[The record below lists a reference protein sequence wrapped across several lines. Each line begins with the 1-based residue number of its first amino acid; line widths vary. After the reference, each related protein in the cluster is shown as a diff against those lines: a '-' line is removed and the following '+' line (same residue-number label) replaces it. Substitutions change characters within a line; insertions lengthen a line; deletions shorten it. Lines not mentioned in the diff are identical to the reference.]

1 MERNLKFFYFGHQCP
16 HNAALMTRIRQ
27 FAAQKGLPLRLM
39 DISQDEAICERLRI
53 FSPNMLLVN
62 DKHRLHGPFSLEKV
76 RALVEDEVIEPE
88 RYEVKQSE
96 DVAKGELVPLA
107 SQSVLS
113 TCRPCMG
120 SDEETLCRAKSEWIA
135 KVINSLRLKHLGY
148 LHFLDGA
155 CVGGA
160 EFLPSK
166 CVPYPIPDKRNNN
179 AFLTCSFLSD
189 EKKDYKTYPLM
200 RLIDDLRAWGFR
212 TLSVAASRDVVFPNG
227 PLEWFENKGFVDIG
241 VLITEPLHKAEI
253 HYLQLEL

>member
-1 MERNLKFFYFGHQCP
+1 
-16 HNAALMTRIRQ
+16 
-27 FAAQKGLPLRLM
+27 M
-39 DISQDEAICERLRI
+39 DISQDETICERLRI

>member
-1 MERNLKFFYFGHQCP
+1 LERNLKFFYFGHQCP

-39 DISQDEAICERLRI
+39 DISQDETICERLRI